1 MWALDRSSQCVFHGH
16 DTRKRHWSASLG
28 FHTTN
33 HQCFRILCVFS
44 VNQSSLKNEE
54 TSFPSQT
61 HKTKHVQDKKY
72 AQFLYIL
79 TKFHVILI
87 VYLFIFYFI
96 YHLRKK
102 LIMGTNFPGIWYDG
116 LVVTLVWGFLALFF
130 CHCSCLPFRNELG
143 ITFLIVCT
151 KYKIMTVV
159 IIEKKIQKN
168 TKNKKA
174 SRA

>member
-1 MWALDRSSQCVFHGH
+1 MSTWQVKWLNICVFHGH

-61 HKTKHVQDKKY
+61 HKSKHVQDKKY

-79 TKFHVILI
+79 TKFHVIFI

-102 LIMGTNFPGIWYDG
+102 TNYGDEFPRHMIWWFSSYTCVG
-116 LVVTLVWGFLALFF
+116 FFLAWFF

-168 TKNKKA
+168 KKA